1 MTDFLSIPQH
11 QLRVS
16 GNTAG
21 ATASLS
27 SGTVTLAGGNNITL
41 SQAGNAVT
49 ISGAAA
55 AGAQTAISGVAA
67 SNTTYTSGTVT
78 FTGVGGGVTVSSNTG
93 QRVDISVA
101 AQSVQPETQT
111 FIAGIQNSQ
120 TTYTSGTV
128 NLSVVAGNLTIRSTT
143 GQAFQFSASQ
153 TVQTQGGF
161 LSAGVSTGGNT
172 AGNTQVSTG
181 SRLVLAGAGN
191 ISLSQ
196 STAAGASTVSISG
209 SQSVQPETQT
219 FVGGIAASNTTYT
232 SGTITI
238 TGVGGGITVSSNTGQ
253 RVDLS
258 VAAQSVQ
265 TQDVLSVGASN
276 VGNTSGNTTVN
287 TGSRLVFAGGNNI
300 TISQG
305 TAAGATTLTISG
317 PNVGGAQTGISG
329 LANSQTTYTSGSVTF
344 SELGAITIRST
355 TGQQFQF
362 SVNAQSVQ
370 PETQTA
376 ISGIANSQTT
386 YTSGTVS
393 LSELGAITVRS
404 TTGNQFQLSVN
415 AYSAGISTN
424 GNTAGDTGFASHRLA
439 LIGGNNITLSGST
452 NAGSMSLTISGP
464 TVGGAQT
471 GISGIANSQTTYTSG
486 TVSLSELGAITIRS
500 TTGNQY
506 QLSVNAQSVQPETQT
521 FVAGIQNSQTT
532 YTSGTVNLSVVAGN
546 LTIRSTTGQAFQFS
560 ASQSVQPETQTA
572 ISGIANSQTT
582 YTSGT
587 VSWSELGAVTIRST
601 TGQQYQISVNS
612 QSVQT
617 QGIGSLGVSTGGNT
631 AGNTQVSTG
640 SRIVFAGVGD
650 ISLSQATAAGASTI
664 SISGSQSVQTQ
675 GIGSIGVS
683 TGGNTAGNTQVSTG
697 SRFVLVASGNATA
710 SQATAAGASTVTI
723 SVGAQTAQ
731 TQSNIQ
737 ALYDGANSISTGTIR
752 VTNANGVSFSVNGQT
767 LSASVNDSI
776 SMFAV
781 SNTTQST
788 TGAVHKSVMSF
799 AGAGI
804 ASVGVTGNSVL
815 ISVPAGGGAGDGG
828 VFAGA
833 STMGNTAGSTGT
845 VSTGNFVLVG
855 TGPISLSQ
863 STGAAGSAA
872 TVSINAPATSSLSAT
887 GAFDLY
893 ERLHDLDWSASVH
906 CRHRQ
911 HPDFHQRFHH
921 FHRGRRRGFG
931 LLGQH
936 GARGVHDISVVERC
950 SEHLAVES
958 GERELP
964 RLHVRPIDL
973 PRCVRHRQHRRGVH
987 PFHLDGVLH
996 QGQLDTVVAVCVG
1009 SGDVRNGGAAAGI
1022 TNSFG
1027 GRRWITIHSS
1037 AFNMPPTWPPND
1049 YFLALWERS
1058 SSGSQTVTYQGQL
1071 LPYATGVRSGIMGAA
1086 SSTNTTLAHYPFLGN
1101 YSVSFSTAMP
1111 NTLAASDVNA
1121 SNATA
1126 VSLPRIIFNNV
1137 GSNIV

>member
-521 FVAGIQNSQTT
+521 
-532 YTSGTVNLSVVAGN
+532 
-546 LTIRSTTGQAFQFS
+546 
-560 ASQSVQPETQTA
+560 A

-612 QSVQT
+612 QTVQT

-723 SVGAQTAQ
+723 SVGTQTAQ

-887 GAFDLY
+887 GNVQISTNGSTISIGDGGEVLDFWDNLVPGASTTFQLANATLNVYPLNPANAGFPGYMNVSSVFFDVSATVSTAAAFTRSFSLGIY
-893 ERLHDLDWSASVH
+893 TRVNSTQLSLSASASTSM
-906 CRHRQ
+906 
-911 HPDFHQRFHH
+911 
-921 FHRGRRRGFG
+921 GT
-931 LLGQH
+931 
-936 GARGVHDISVVERC
+936 GAG
-950 SEHLAVES
+950 
-958 GERELP
+958 
-964 RLHVRPIDL
+964 
-973 PRCVRHRQHRRGVH
+973 
-987 PFHLDGVLH
+987 
-996 QGQLDTVVAVCVG
+996 
-1009 SGDVRNGGAAAGI
+1009 AAGI

-1027 GRRWITIHSS
+1027 GRRWLTIHSS
-1037 AFNMPPTWPPND
+1037 QFNVAPNFTAGSD
-1049 YFLALWERS
+1049 YFVAIWERS
-1058 SSGSQTVTYQGQL
+1058 SGGSQTVTWQGML
-1071 LPYATGVRSGIMGAA
+1071 LPYNTGVRSGIMGAA
-1086 SSTNTTLAHYPFLGN
+1086 SSSNTTLAAYPFLGN

-1111 NTLAASDVNA
+1111 ANIAASDVNA

-1126 VSLPRIIFNNV
+1126 ISLPRVIFNNV